1 MPNLDL
7 TATATALDCQRQFTA
22 RSSKGMSM
30 DPAAPERTL
39 SSHIDADCDNAPNN
53 SFMNLEDLNGFHDCI
68 IRSNRQRQTHA
79 SSANTFLTPCMC
91 HSTDLDYANLLSGTT
106 PVDQPSYY
114 KTTHDANHRSS
125 PIFFNPS
132 SRCTTTFPSVSANQ
146 LNNSDLLLHQHQ
158 TIAPTAERRDEHNY
172 QMSFSDSAHAGSN
185 TKELCTSGLDT
196 PQPIRRR
203 PSKSKSKK
211 HRQKHR
217 LKSPPPVSVPAAPA
231 NVVSTFVR
239 TPRSTTKHQQRS
251 TTKHQQRSITNQQQR
266 SITNQQQ
273 RSTTK
278 HQQRSITNHQ
288 QRSIT
293 NHQQRSITNH
303 QQRSITN
310 HRRSLSSSH
319 MGDANNSE
327 LLLHQRTDIEPAI
340 QRRNRHNYQMNFTE
354 SAHAGSFELEPAS
367 TSASASS
374 SSFTSYGART
384 SSYSPTHTPRPTTGR
399 PQHLSSKQPSSEFAT
414 ATAAPRD
421 SVSLRIPMHASIPKL
436 LHRVDGYNSSS
447 DDSSDYEDGEIV
459 NSPRSRRKHEDGYH
473 NQQTNMSNGMGLH
486 HKHRR
491 VVDVILSDNGSED
504 DEEEDGDEDEDEDE
518 DDEDEDDDDG
528 VDGDYSDED
537 EEDVTHSDV
546 THSDGSHS
554 DGSHSDGSHS
564 DGSHSDGSHS
574 SNSLPP
580 APSAKFSRQS
590 ISLVPGKGVNNV
602 YDFTAKSL
610 PLASASSASSA
621 TIRYETGLSVD
632 SLSSD
637 DDDDVIVV
645 DDSDSGGGC
654 SEVHRV
660 DSSFWSSSS
669 CPTGLYL
676 VAHTEDSAHV
686 IEDCKQGQ
694 VYVFQQLTTIQH
706 LQLVRK
712 TLGPYLRSTL
722 SSHVPVH
729 LYRNSRDHSNSFCVV
744 LNTVESV
751 SPVIDSL
758 DFVAMHE
765 ILSNVDPKTV
775 HGRKRQE
782 DQTRV
787 SYGFATNTS
796 QKRDESGSA
805 VPNLLR
811 GTMSDFTRQ
820 LFVIMSS
827 IFFLSFLPSWAK
839 YRGDPKRQVYAKIIA
854 PDNEIEGLT
863 LHKSSP
869 SNLCNG
875 HMDSN
880 NPDYV
885 EGSED
890 SQLSLVVGA
899 SKWVEGERVGL
910 TGYFRKSLT
919 SSMER
924 KIKNAPMLEELH
936 SIYSQLPSDRKHI
949 DPSTFKVFKK
959 EGNYLDKQ
967 HVSVPCN
974 VDPLGTTFNP
984 KCIFSFLCYFS
995 LFPNII
1001 CIYLHVL
1008 LYCHYFLY

>member
-1 MPNLDL
+1 MHRKKPHQYARRSSKPISGRRRSHSLGRRQHQFTAPSSKGMPNLDSTV
-7 TATATALDCQRQFTA
+7 TAAMGRQRQFTA
-22 RSSKGMSM
+22 PSSKGMPNLDST
-30 DPAAPERTL
+30 ATAPDLSL
-39 SSHIDADCDNAPNN
+39 SSHNGADWDN
-53 SFMNLEDLNGFHDCI
+53 NLEDLNGYHNRI
-68 IRSNRQRQTHA
+68 IRSNPQRQIP
-79 SSANTFLTPCMC
+79 SSAPTNTFVTPCNC
-91 HSTDLDYANLLSGTT
+91 QSAVLDHKNCSSGTT
-106 PVDQPSYY
+106 PTDQPIYY
-114 KTTHDANHRSS
+114 KKHDSNHRSS
-125 PIFFNPS
+125 PIYFHPS
-132 SRCTTTFPSVSANQ
+132 SGCTTTFHSVSSNQ
-146 LNNSDLLLHQHQ
+146 SNNSDLLLHQHQ
-158 TIAPTAERRDEHNY
+158 IIAPTAERRDEHNH
-172 QMSFSDSAHAGSN
+172 QMSFSDSAHAGSITN
-185 TKELCTSGLDT
+185 HHLR
-196 PQPIRRR
+196 QPIHRHRRS
-203 PSKSKSKK
+203 SKSKSKK
-211 HRQKHR
+211 HRQQHR
-217 LKSPPPVSVPAAPA
+217 RKSPPPVSGPAAPA
-231 NVVSTFVR
+231 NVSTYVSTP
-239 TPRSTTKHQQRS
+239 TTASTIHHRATDNHQRS
-251 TTKHQQRSITNQQQR
+251 MTN
-266 SITNQQQ
+266 N
-273 RSTTK
+273 
-278 HQQRSITNHQ
+278 
-288 QRSIT
+288 
-293 NHQQRSITNH
+293 
-303 QQRSITN
+303 
-310 HRRSLSSSH
+310 RRSLSSSRPI
-319 MGDANNSE
+319 DANNSE
-327 LLLHQRTDIEPAI
+327 LLLHQRTAI
-340 QRRNRHNYQMNFTE
+340 DPTTQRRNRHNSKMNFAD
-354 SAHAGSFELEPAS
+354 SAHAGSFEIEPATTFASTSTSVSASYGVRTSAPAS
-367 TSASASS
+367 TSASASH
-374 SSFTSYGART
+374 GLRT
-384 SSYSPTHTPRPTTGR
+384 PRHTPTH
-399 PQHLSSKQPSSEFAT
+399 PQHHSSKHPSSEFSSA
-414 ATAAPRD
+414 AAPSRE
-421 SVSLRIPMHASIPKL
+421 SVSLRNRMHTGIPKL

-447 DDSSDYEDGEIV
+447 DESSDYEDGEIV
-459 NSPRSRRKHEDGYH
+459 NPPCSRRKHEDGYH
-473 NQQTNMSNGMGLH
+473 HQQTNMSNGLLH

-491 VVDVILSDNGSED
+491 VVEVPSSVNGSED
-504 DEEEDGDEDEDEDE
+504 DEEVDGDED
-518 DDEDEDDDDG
+518 DDDDDDDDDDG
-528 VDGDYSDED
+528 VDGDYSDEE
-537 EEDVTHSDV
+537 EEDVTQSDGSHSDCI
-546 THSDGSHS
+546 HSDGSHS
-554 DGSHSDGSHS
+554 DGSHSDGSYS
-564 DGSHSDGSHS
+564 G
-574 SNSLPP
+574 NSLPP

-590 ISLVPGKGVNNV
+590 ISLVPAEGVNNV
-602 YDFTAKSL
+602 YDFTAQSL

-621 TIRYETGLSVD
+621 TIRYETGSSND
-632 SLSSD
+632 FLSS

-669 CPTGLYL
+669 CPSGLYL
-676 VAHTEDSAHV
+676 VAHTKDSAHV

-765 ILSNVDPKTV
+765 ILSNVEPKTV

-885 EGSED
+885 EGSVD

-936 SIYSQLPSDRKHI
+936 GIYSQLPSDRKHM
-949 DPSTFKVFKK
+949 DPSTFEVFKK

-974 VDPLGTTFNP
+974 VDPLGKSFNQ
-984 KCIFSFLCYFS
+984 KCIFS
-995 LFPNII
+995 
-1001 CIYLHVL
+1001 L
-1008 LYCHYFLY
+1008 L